1 MKVCFTRL
9 TGIIISISIYCIDQ
23 QLNLEKNQMNGYWS
37 KNTGL
42 PSGVWTDYSSGAHEI
57 TPEFSG
63 NPVVIKDGIY
73 GKIGL

>member
-1 MKVCFTRL
+1 
-9 TGIIISISIYCIDQ
+9 
-23 QLNLEKNQMNGYWS
+23 MNGYWS

-42 PSGVWTDYSSGAHEI
+42 PSGVWTDYSSGVHEI

-63 NPVVIKDGIY
+63 NPAVIKDGIY